1 LHEIG
6 HNVYSIHEEMPG
18 SSDDEVIK
26 KSVADSRIL
35 ITNDKDFGEKVY
47 RQGYNHVGII
57 LLRLVNERSSNK
69 IAVLKQFLESYSN
82 QIDNNFIVVNEGQV
96 RFAKRK

>member
-1 LHEIG
+1 
-6 HNVYSIHEEMPG
+6 
-18 SSDDEVIK
+18 
-26 KSVADSRIL
+26 
-35 ITNDKDFGEKVY
+35 
-47 RQGYNHVGII
+47 VGII

>member
-1 LHEIG
+1 LLWQAGSFIKVG
-6 HNVYSIHEEMPG
+6 HLQLNFDWPFN
-18 SSDDEVIK
+18 
-26 KSVADSRIL
+26 RIL